1 MSRLVVWLDRLSR
14 TAYITIVVLA
24 TVAFTII
31 GLLVLKNTAELNDQ
45 QDKLETQVERTR
57 RALVYT
63 CETTTT
69 VRELTMTTIL
79 LLKSQPP
86 TPARQATIETFQQ
99 LLITLQDDSACQ
111 EVTDNP

>member
-1 MSRLVVWLDRLSR
+1 
-14 TAYITIVVLA
+14 
-24 TVAFTII
+24 
-31 GLLVLKNTAELNDQ
+31 
-45 QDKLETQVERTR
+45 
-57 RALVYT
+57 
-63 CETTTT
+63 
-69 VRELTMTTIL
+69 MTTIL